1 MDDVIF
7 CKSILISLAEAGT
20 IDIEYTVGFRKSP
33 LLAGISEAGS
43 RCVPARGRG
52 KMTDSSS
59 YEHFMQEA
67 QLRDE
72 VIREAERLG
81 FRQTIDAL
89 HFAER
94 CHTGQLR
101 KGPARLPYIIHPLTM
116 ACHALSLRLYE
127 DDLLSVILLHDTCED
142 CSIQPEELPVNPQ
155 VQEAVRI
162 LTFSRL
168 PGETRRQAKD
178 RYFSHIPGN
187 RLASITKLL
196 DRCNNLSYMVYGFS
210 RKKLLDYI
218 CETHRCVIPI
228 LEYAKEHYRDCSSAL
243 FLLNYQ
249 IFSVMN
255 SIQVLLERK
264 LP

>member
-1 MDDVIF
+1 
-7 CKSILISLAEAGT
+7 
-20 IDIEYTVGFRKSP
+20 
-33 LLAGISEAGS
+33 
-43 RCVPARGRG
+43 
-52 KMTDSSS
+52 
-59 YEHFMQEA
+59 
-67 QLRDE
+67 
-72 VIREAERLG
+72 
-81 FRQTIDAL
+81 
-89 HFAER
+89 
-94 CHTGQLR
+94 
-101 KGPARLPYIIHPLTM
+101 M

-218 CETHRCVIPI
+218 CETHRCVIPRESRRACGGVVTGPETRMPASVSRFMRED
-228 LEYAKEHYRDCSSAL
+228 LPAL
-243 FLLNYQ
+243 
-249 IFSVMN
+249 V
-255 SIQVLLERK
+255 
-264 LP
+264 